1 MEQYNVLVLMEK
13 DKDSGFFTQTVDSY
27 SIEDGI
33 ELIENAYLIE
43 ESGEYYIYLTL
54 TTSDV
59 EDWQYYGI
67 YDLYDEGIYD
77 ALDVELLDGS
87 GEYNPRWIVK
97 IKYSENR
104 SEMEKRINDIV
115 KLHTGELAKI
125 LPDINANKEKY
136 IEEANEEE

>member
-1 MEQYNVLVLMEK
+1 MEK

>member
-1 MEQYNVLVLMEK
+1 MEK

-77 ALDVELLDGS
+77 ALDVELSDGS
-87 GEYNPRWIVK
+87 GEYNPRWVVK

-115 KLHTGELAKI
+115 KLHTVELAKI

-136 IEEANEEE
+136 IEEAKEEE